1 MKKYNGFTLLEL
13 LIVIVVI
20 GIIVAIAIPSYTR
33 YVVRAQRVEARDTLQ
48 AVANLIEQNYR
59 VTRNYKLMADNRTN
73 LSDDIIKNV
82 WHKDKIP
89 ANGDARYEI
98 SFVNG
103 SINENGYIL
112 QAAAV
117 GLQAKRDTD
126 CPYFFYDQS
135 GVKMASKDNKLPANG
150 SHDPVSIAC
159 WSK

>member
-59 VTRNYKLMADNRTN
+59 VTRNYKLMADNKTK
-73 LSDDIIKNV
+73 LSDDIIKN

-135 GVKMASKDNKLPANG
+135 GVKMASKANNLPANG
-150 SHDPVSIAC
+150 SRDPVSIAC